1 MKKAT
6 FTISFMIFIIFLRAS
21 FISPFYYNNG
31 VRIDKPVVTFQ
42 YKNDK
47 FTFKDIILD
56 ANTKEEI
63 QKIQYQLPED
73 LLKQFTTEELIYFS
87 IDHPGLKSKDTES
100 LLQFFNGFH
109 ELLSR
114 RDLIDVIFEMLI
126 WTSPIQVEKKELET
140 NNYKIMGFNLKLLT
154 FSNVFYKNLNNEQ
167 KKAFLQKAKKCS
179 FIFSWDFFSN
189 VFPEDRFIWRH
200 FISVDGLSSTIVYE
214 QTLTEE
220 QIKNF
225 ELEKAMKQ
233 TNYEKFFDDKIKEM
247 SSA

>member
-1 MKKAT
+1 MEEEMKKTT
-6 FTISFMIFIIFLRAS
+6 FTISFMIFIILLRAS
-21 FISPFYYNNG
+21 FIRPFYYNNG

-114 RDLIDVIFEMLI
+114 RDLIDVIF
-126 WTSPIQVEKKELET
+126 
-140 NNYKIMGFNLKLLT
+140 
-154 FSNVFYKNLNNEQ
+154 
-167 KKAFLQKAKKCS
+167 
-179 FIFSWDFFSN
+179 
-189 VFPEDRFIWRH
+189 
-200 FISVDGLSSTIVYE
+200 
-214 QTLTEE
+214 
-220 QIKNF
+220 
-225 ELEKAMKQ
+225 
-233 TNYEKFFDDKIKEM
+233 
-247 SSA
+247 